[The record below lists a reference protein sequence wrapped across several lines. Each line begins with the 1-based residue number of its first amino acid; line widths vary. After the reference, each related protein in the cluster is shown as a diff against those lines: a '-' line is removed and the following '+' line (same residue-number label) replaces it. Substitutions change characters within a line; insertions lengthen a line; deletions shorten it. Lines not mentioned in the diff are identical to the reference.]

1 MNTVSTATPVQLNLV
16 DEVCPRCMKP
26 ESEVGE
32 LHEDDQ
38 LCATCETE
46 FVDEMAKVFECFG
59 LG

>member
-1 MNTVSTATPVQLNLV
+1 MMKQLDV

-46 FVDEMAKVFECFG
+46 FVDEIAKVFECFG